1 MRRAPRRGAAT
12 VELAFLL
19 PLLLMLAL
27 MVIDF
32 GRIIY
37 TSITI
42 DNCAHNAG
50 IYASH
55 CFDNQNQQW
64 ISADAQYWEGPP
76 GASQV
81 INTEQA
87 ALLVDGQNLSP
98 PVDSTMVSY
107 SPTTVDA
114 NGYVITSVY
123 DSAGNPAAYVTIT
136 YPFSLISS
144 SYLGLPSSF
153 NITRTSQFRVAPTLP
168 N

>member
-1 MRRAPRRGAAT
+1 VAS
-12 VELAFLL
+12 VELAVCL

-27 MVIDF
+27 MVLDF
-32 GRIIY
+32 GRILY

-64 ISADAQYWEGPP
+64 ISSEAQYWQGPP
-76 GASQV
+76 GTYQAIS
-81 INTEQA
+81 TEQA

-98 PVDSTMVSY
+98 AVNSSMIVYSGSTQTDS
-107 SPTTVDA
+107 
-114 NGYVITSVY
+114 NG
-123 DSAGNPAAYVTIT
+123 DLCAFVTIT
-136 YPFSLISS
+136 YPFQLISS

-153 NITRTSQFRVAPTLP
+153 NIVRTSQFRVAPQVPTS
-168 N
+168 